1 MSHPRWFHALPVL
14 ALALAASP
22 ALAEE
27 PFGFRLEAETL
38 GEYTSNVQ
46 QLPNSA
52 GDFLLRAKLAGQVKY
67 QFPTQTRVSGR
78 FQHQWIRY
86 AQLGDFNQSLDLG
99 TLTVSQMLFDRL
111 NLYTGGQLI
120 WVRADTNSG
129 IQRFDKNLMAGA
141 TLFHGLGVSDLL
153 YAGYHL
159 DDLMA
164 EVSTSA
170 YFGHSLL
177 AGYQHRYLE
186 GLSSLLSY
194 RLLWRDYQGSSQAD
208 EGRHMFAL
216 STTYSPFS
224 WLTVEG
230 RGEYVILFTTDGQR
244 NLNYF
249 NVGLSLVGGF

>member
-1 MSHPRWFHALPVL
+1 MPYPRWMNALPLL
-14 ALALAASP
+14 AVAFLAQP
-22 ALAEE
+22 AQAEE
-27 PFGFRLEAETL
+27 PFGFRVEAETL

-67 QFPTQTRVSGR
+67 QFPTQTRVSAR

-86 AQLGDFNQSLDLG
+86 SQLFDFNQSLDLG
-99 TLTVSQMLFDRL
+99 TLTLSQMLFDRL
-111 NLYTGGQLI
+111 NLYGGGQLI
-120 WVRADTNSG
+120 WVRADTSTG

-141 TLFHGLGVSDLL
+141 TFYQGLGVSDLL

-159 DDLMA
+159 DDLLA

-170 YFGHSLL
+170 YFGHSAL
-177 AGYQHRYLE
+177 AGFQHRYMD

-194 RLLWRDYQGSSQAD
+194 RLLWRDYQGSGQAD

-249 NVGLSLVGGF
+249 NVGLSLMGGF